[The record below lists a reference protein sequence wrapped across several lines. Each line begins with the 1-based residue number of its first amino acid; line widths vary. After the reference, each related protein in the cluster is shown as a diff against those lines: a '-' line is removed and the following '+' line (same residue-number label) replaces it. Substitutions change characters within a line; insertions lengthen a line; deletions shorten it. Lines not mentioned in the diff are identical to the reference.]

1 MSAEVQQLVYFVSGM
16 WCSTCAKNVRETVA
30 NLEGV
35 ESADLNYAS
44 KLLLVRPSKTLD
56 LGPLDQEIQ
65 SKVVR
70 TGFGIKKQSEGWILQ
85 FHESLKQE
93 SNRKVPWTLISLVWF
108 LAMWSSMLAFAGYL
122 GGDLS
127 KIELYALSVA
137 SSAFGLPAIL
147 LGIFPFGKAGVRA
160 LIFGKLLTLDLFI
173 FFGGLSALA
182 VSVAALLTQ
191 SHVTY
196 SDSGSMIIAILLLT
210 KKIENSI
217 ASTLTSKILFQLH
230 PKNKTVEVYRKN
242 QWVTAE
248 TDQIKKGDLV
258 KVMAQETVPFDGRL
272 ESERSEINN
281 HLMNGES
288 LPVKLK
294 NGDHV
299 LAGAIANENF
309 VLEVTSPQGER
320 KIDAWAEAALLSENQ
335 KSQYTRL
342 FSRIEG
348 GLVIFAFL
356 GAVIIAT
363 VQAFKGAD
371 TLLIIESFFVG
382 ILIFCPCL
390 FASIIPLAK
399 QITYLAL
406 QNRGI
411 FISRADALFD
421 LSKISQFFI
430 DKTGTLESTESIFVP
445 LSEDIEVATP
455 YLKGLAKISTHPIL
469 RGLTITG
476 ATKDIAKIEEHPG
489 KGLAAKAVD
498 GTEIIVGQA
507 SFLEEMGVAPHESST
522 YPFVVINRRIV
533 GQIYI
538 QSAYDE
544 RSHNFLKSLL
554 EQDKNAQVQILSG
567 DPRPSAGTN
576 FVGLDPRISFHGNL
590 APEEKAREISSDSVF
605 IGDGLNDTLA
615 LAKARVSFR
624 IGHRVL
630 GFAPVDFHLQ
640 IPNLN
645 LILSTIRYSKKFR
658 KVLFQTG
665 CAAFFYNAIAL
676 TLAGLGKFSPL
687 GAVISMLFSFAIMLL
702 SISRLHKVPEVN
714 T

>member
-1 MSAEVQQLVYFVSGM
+1 MSAEAQQLVYFVSGM
-16 WCSTCAKNVRETVA
+16 WCSTCAKNVRESVA

-44 KLLLVRPSKTLD
+44 KLLLVRPSRSLD
-56 LGPLDQEIQ
+56 LGPLDQAIQ

-127 KIELYALSVA
+127 KFDLYALSIA

-147 LGIFPFGKAGVRA
+147 LGIFPFGKAGIRA

-182 VSVAALLTQ
+182 VSIFALLTQ

-196 SDSGSMIIAILLLT
+196 ADSGSMIVAILLLT
-210 KKIENSI
+210 KKIENSVV
-217 ASTLTSKILFQLH
+217 STLTSKILFQLH

-242 QWVTAE
+242 QWICAE
-248 TDQIKKGDLV
+248 TAQIRKGDLV
-258 KVMAQETVPFDGRL
+258 KVMAQDTVPFDGRL

-281 HLMNGES
+281 HLMSGES
-288 LPVKLK
+288 HPILLK
-294 NGDHV
+294 KGDHV

-335 KSQYTRL
+335 KSRYTKL
-342 FSRIEG
+342 FSRIES

-356 GAVIIAT
+356 GAVVIAT
-363 VQAFKGAD
+363 FQAFKGAD
-371 TLLIIESFFVG
+371 TRLIVESFFVG

-406 QNRGI
+406 QNHGI
-411 FISRADALFD
+411 FISRTDALFD

-430 DKTGTLESTESIFVP
+430 DKTGTLESTESIYVP
-445 LSEDIEVATP
+445 LSEDIEVAIP

-469 RGLTITG
+469 RGLTVTG
-476 ATKDIAKIEEHPG
+476 AAKGIAKIEEYPG
-489 KGLAAKAVD
+489 NGLIAKAD
-498 GTEIIVGQA
+498 GGAEIIVGRS
-507 SFLEEMGVAPHESST
+507 SFLEKMGIVPRESSN

-533 GQIYI
+533 GHIYV
-538 QSAYDE
+538 QSIYDK
-544 RSHNFLKSLL
+544 RSQHFLKSLL

-567 DPRPSAGTN
+567 DPRPGAGSN
-576 FVGLDPRISFHGNL
+576 FVVLDPRISFHGNL
-590 APEEKAREISSDSVF
+590 APEEKARKLSNDSAF

-640 IPNLN
+640 VPNLN
-645 LILSTIRYSKKFR
+645 LVLSTIRYSKKFR
-658 KVLFQTG
+658 KILIQTA
-665 CAAFFYNAIAL
+665 CAAFLYNAVAL

-687 GAVISMLFSFAIMLL
+687 GAVISMLFSFSIMLL
-702 SISRLHKVPEVN
+702 SVSRLRKVPEVN